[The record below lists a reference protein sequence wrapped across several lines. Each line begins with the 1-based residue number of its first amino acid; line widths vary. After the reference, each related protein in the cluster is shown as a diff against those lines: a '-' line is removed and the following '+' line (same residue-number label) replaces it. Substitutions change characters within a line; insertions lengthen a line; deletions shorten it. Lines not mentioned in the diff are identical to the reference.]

1 MRISGEIIFRDVQFA
16 YPTRPDIMVC
26 KGYQLNINAGD
37 TVALV
42 GASGCGKVSNPQFIS
57 LSSDKSVIQSTIINL
72 LLRFYDHLSGVIT
85 LDGFDIKTLNIKWLR
100 SQIGYVGQEPVLFAG
115 TIAENIASGL
125 NAEAKE
131 LLKSSKESQRGKVDH
146 RHEELMEQIIFVA
159 RLANAHDFI
168 SQLPQGYD
176 TDVGSNGVAMSGGQ
190 KQRIAIAR
198 ALIKKPAVLLLDE
211 ATSALDAASEKVVQQ
226 SIDELA
232 RSKAQT
238 TIIIAHRLSTIRNAD
253 KICMIQDG
261 KIVETGTH
269 EELIERHG
277 AYAELVSLQ
286 IQAEEE
292 PNARP
297 DEAGERLKEVIGDVT
312 VSGGTEGSVLASEEK
327 KKTVSEQVGKAV
339 TSEPLSKEVSK
350 SVSRKIWS
358 LMLEHPGL
366 FLIGLLGGACFG
378 AVFPV
383 WGLLVANSQNMF
395 YLSDTNEIRQRAK
408 VMSLSF
414 VGIAGYSLLSCTA
427 LYYGTTAVS
436 KLSILFPR
444 NSIY

>member
-1 MRISGEIIFRDVQFA
+1 
-16 YPTRPDIMVC
+16 
-26 KGYQLNINAGD
+26 
-37 TVALV
+37 
-42 GASGCGKVSNPQFIS
+42 
-57 LSSDKSVIQSTIINL
+57 
-72 LLRFYDHLSGVIT
+72 VIT
-85 LDGFDIKTLNIKWLR
+85 LDGLDIKTLNIKWLR
-100 SQIGYVGQEPVLFAG
+100 SQIGYVGQEPVLFEG

-125 NAEAKE
+125 NTETKDI
-131 LLKSSKESQRGKVDH
+131 LKSTKESQQGQWDR
-146 RHEELMEQIIFVA
+146 RREELMEQVISAA

-168 SQLPQGYD
+168 SQLPQGYE
-176 TDVGSNGVAMSGGQ
+176 TDVGSNGIAMSGGQ

-269 EELIERHG
+269 DELIERHG

-286 IQAEEE
+286 LQAEEE
-292 PNARP
+292 PVAKA
-297 DEAGERLKEVIGDVT
+297 DETGDKFEEVNEDVVVT
-312 VSGGTEGSVLASEEK
+312 GRAKVSTLVNEDQK
-327 KKTVSEQVGKAV
+327 KAVSEQAV
-339 TSEPLSKEVSK
+339 KLEPLSKEASK

-358 LMLEHPGL
+358 LMLEHPFL

-383 WGLLVANSQNMF
+383 WGLLLANSQNMF
-395 YLSDTNEIRQRAK
+395 YLSDTNEVRQRAR
-408 VMSLSF
+408 VMALSF
-414 VGIAGYSLLSCTA
+414 VGIAGFSLLSCTA
-427 LYYGTTAVS
+427 LYFGTTAVVSFHLLSQQTAANNTLFEQMGEKISS
-436 KLSILFPR
+436 KLRSELFEAFLR
-444 NSIY
+444 RDIGYYDREENSVGEFNINCIRSSC